1 MRLFYGP
8 GFDRIL
14 GNDKGV
20 GVAVFTDRKVT
31 ISKDYQKAKYDAR
44 VTLSERATPYWV
56 GKAKFGFL
64 PVVPLRSVSVEIL
77 KIGPET
83 ILTEHR

>member
-31 ISKDYQKAKYDAR
+31 ISKDYQKAK
-44 VTLSERATPYWV
+44 
-56 GKAKFGFL
+56 
-64 PVVPLRSVSVEIL
+64 
-77 KIGPET
+77 
-83 ILTEHR
+83 